1 MFDAVGSERLPVLG
15 VDPELAERL
24 EASRRVHAERLSVA
38 RVLRR
43 AAGIWD
49 AKENAEPGRDGLGLL
64 VVGGVLVRRVGLE
77 GRYGAELLSV
87 GDLLQPAAHDGEEAV
102 LPFEATWRV
111 LSPLR
116 LAVLD
121 LAWMRRMAPFP
132 EVTAEITRRVMVRSR
147 RLATMLAIAQ
157 HHRLEDRLR
166 LFFWE
171 LADRYGRVGPDGVRL
186 DLTLTHE
193 LIGHLVGAHRPSIS
207 AALARLER
215 NGHIARRGRHWVL
228 LGEPPGPGA
237 LIGER
242 PHPVCVAG
250 ELTGHRPVLAD
261 ARWVPSAC
269 ECAARASR
277 NGRRRPRPVIWQ
289 TKRRCRPET
298 AGR

>member
-1 MFDAVGSERLPVLG
+1 MCRRACEATEGFSAGSCWFANLVTSGMFSGVGSERVAVLV

-24 EASRRVHAERLSVA
+24 DASRRGHAERLSVA

-43 AAGIWD
+43 EVGVWD
-49 AKENAEPGRDGLGLL
+49 AGQDAGHGREGLGLL

-121 LAWMRRMAPFP
+121 LAWMTRMAAFP
-132 EVTAEITRRVMVRSR
+132 QVMAEITRRVMVRSR
-147 RLATMLAIAQ
+147 RLASMLAIAQ
-157 HHRLEDRLR
+157 HHRLDDRLR

-171 LADRYGRVGPDGVRL
+171 LADRYGRVGPEGVL
-186 DLTLTHE
+186 LELTLTHE

-207 AALARLER
+207 AALARLE
-215 NGHIARRGRHWVL
+215 GSGQIARRGRRWVL
-228 LGEPPGPGA
+228 LGEPPSLAA
-237 LIGER
+237 LSGE
-242 PHPVCVAG
+242 H
-250 ELTGHRPVLAD
+250 
-261 ARWVPSAC
+261 
-269 ECAARASR
+269 
-277 NGRRRPRPVIWQ
+277 PRPV
-289 TKRRCRPET
+289 
-298 AGR
+298 ASSSG